1 MLTIMENDNNNTK
14 QQYPTEEILNSAF
27 EDLFNRDVE
36 KYNRDMEISRGVVDE
51 FGATYSKDGQQLLK
65 VPTPCKTYDVRK
77 GTKVIREQAFSECKH
92 LKSVTIPDTVTTIGR
107 MRF

>member
-51 FGATYSKDGQQLLK
+51 LAQHTAKMDNS
-65 VPTPCKTYDVRK
+65 C
-77 GTKVIREQAFSECKH
+77 
-92 LKSVTIPDTVTTIGR
+92 
-107 MRF
+107 